1 MTEVKDIFEF
11 TEIDK
16 DLSGIRIIE
25 EGKYKG
31 LHWTFGTVTFAEDQ
45 DENGN
50 LPCKFDYI
58 IHDNPNNLEE
68 NQDMLNFMGDI
79 LMDVIDEELKDNRK
93 KYKEIGLYNYF
104 FDKLKTDKILTKKMF
119 KELSSDYIE
128 ERIAEILA
136 PLIKEQMRRTNG

>member
-11 TEIDK
+11 TEVDK

-31 LHWTFGTVTFAEDQ
+31 LHWTFGTVTFAEEQ

-79 LMDVIDEELKDNRK
+79 LMDVLDEELASDQHINTIDIPLPPEEMAK
-93 KYKEIGLYNYF
+93 GLL
-104 FDKLKTDKILTKKMF
+104 DTKAVTDYVRENI
-119 KELSSDYIE
+119 DG
-128 ERIAEILA
+128 
-136 PLIKEQMRRTNG
+136 LIKEHNDND